1 MFVKVPDI
9 VLCMWQVGNVDA
21 CYRSSIGTLYDTLMS
36 KKKKKKSFYFY
47 LYFYSIYICLSIKYS
62 IKLHLK

>member
-36 KKKKKKSFYFY
+36 KKKKKNLFIFIFIFIVYTY
-47 LYFYSIYICLSIKYS
+47 VYP
-62 IKLHLK
+62 

>member
-9 VLCMWQVGNVDA
+9 VLCMWQVGNVIA

-36 KKKKKKSFYFY
+36 KKNYFYFY

-62 IKLHLK
+62 IK